1 MAWSPQARAAAA
13 AARKKGG
20 SRNKVS
26 PARKRRSA
34 NKFGAG
40 NTSAGRVASG
50 ANAMTYWSAADYKG
64 FKTKK
69 MAKSAVSA
77 SAKKGNVTAQRQ
89 LSAIP
94 AVKAPTRQKAMRTT
108 PTAAAGATQPHAQAP
123 KVVMPPGTINR
134 VQSAAQ
140 MYGTGS
146 KQHKAAKKRFGG
158 TGGPYSPKH

>member
-1 MAWSPQARAAAA
+1 MAGKKGWGPQARTAAA
-13 AARKKGG
+13 AARK
-20 SRNKVS
+20 
-26 PARKRRSA
+26 RKRGTPSGISSNAPWAPKRKSSGVQGGIRMGIAAGHAPGSVYATKATYRTNA
-34 NKFGAG
+34 N
-40 NTSAGRVASG
+40 R
-50 ANAMTYWSAADYKG
+50 
-64 FKTKK
+64 
-69 MAKSAVSA
+69 AV
-77 SAKKGNVTAQRQ
+77 RRP
-89 LSAIP
+89 SAIP